1 VNDDLMATVC
11 RGLIHGSAPRFD
23 NAVPND
29 PDVLDA
35 VVAAAGDMASLVEL
49 GRARAET
56 LRLLLGRLDGDQL
69 DTLVPCH
76 LIDGDQV
83 VVDRPMP
90 WGSLALATQ
99 ATYHLPLHTRQ
110 LTELRH

>member
-1 VNDDLMATVC
+1 MATVC

-56 LRLLLGRLDGDQL
+56 LRLLLGRLDRDQL
-69 DTLVPCH
+69 ATLVPCH

-83 VVDRPMP
+83 VIDRPMP
-90 WGSLALATQ
+90 WGSLTLATQ
-99 ATYHLPLHTRQ
+99 ANHHLPLHTRQ
-110 LTELRH
+110 LTELRQ